1 MAYVSASGN
10 PGRFFTGANTVSVS
24 SVSGIFIPFSSLES
38 YSIATSGDIRELTY
52 SVLDKVTDGIANLGS
67 DAPTK
72 MSISR
77 STSSAGNGKAQKIY
91 TVTFD
96 LNASNT
102 VYDVQDEA

>member
-1 MAYVSASGN
+1 MPYVSASGN
-10 PGRFFTGANTVSVS
+10 PGRFFSGANAVSVS

-38 YSIATSGDIRELTY
+38 YSVSTSGDIRELTY
-52 SVLDKVTDGIANLGS
+52 SILDKVTDGLVSLGN

-72 MSISR
+72 MSIAR
-77 STSSAGNGKAQKIY
+77 TTSSAGNGKAQKIY